1 MNNDF
6 KVIDDTLY
14 SGVAAEDIIQR
25 RKSPVIALIV
35 ALAGSA
41 LAVWSLTSDTMVDR
55 GNLSSMLM
63 LVGGLIAIVGFIKAG
78 VTFSS
83 AAPVYKPTGERI
95 RRYEIYYQAADQ
107 PALCAA
113 VSSGDMERLV
123 NIPRNDKSSSLLLTL
138 YATESGSFSMGQVSQ
153 YVPHAFEPV
162 TDVVRFSA
170 EQGKL
175 AVGLV

>member
-78 VTFSS
+78 VTIIRLPISRPCALPYRRAIWS
-83 AAPVYKPTGERI
+83 AW
-95 RRYEIYYQAADQ
+95 
-107 PALCAA
+107 
-113 VSSGDMERLV
+113 
-123 NIPRNDKSSSLLLTL
+123 
-138 YATESGSFSMGQVSQ
+138 
-153 YVPHAFEPV
+153 
-162 TDVVRFSA
+162 
-170 EQGKL
+170 
-175 AVGLV
+175 

>member
-14 SGVAAEDIIQR
+14 TGIAAEDISQR
-25 RKSPVIALIV
+25 RKSPVISLAV
-35 ALAGSA
+35 ALAGCA
-41 LAVWSLTSDTMVDR
+41 LAVWSLTARTMVDHD
-55 GNLSSMLM
+55 NLSSTLM

-78 VTFSS
+78 VSLS
-83 AAPVYKPTGERI
+83 ATMPVYKPTGERI
-95 RRYEIYYQAADQ
+95 RRYEIFYQATDK

-113 VSSGDMERLV
+113 VTAGDMERLV
-123 NIPRNDKSSSLLLTL
+123 GIPRTDKSSGLLLTL

-162 TDVVRFSA
+162 TEVVRFSG

>member
-83 AAPVYKPTGERI
+83 INRPGNGFAGTKSIIRLPISRPCAPPY
-95 RRYEIYYQAADQ
+95 RRAIW
-107 PALCAA
+107 
-113 VSSGDMERLV
+113 
-123 NIPRNDKSSSLLLTL
+123 
-138 YATESGSFSMGQVSQ
+138 
-153 YVPHAFEPV
+153 
-162 TDVVRFSA
+162 SA
-170 EQGKL
+170 W
-175 AVGLV
+175 

>member
-95 RRYEIYYQAADQ
+95 RRYEIYYQAADK

-123 NIPRNDKSSSLLLTL
+123 NIPRNAVCDRERFVLDGAGVAVRSPRFRAGYRRRAVFRRAGQTGGRTGLT
-138 YATESGSFSMGQVSQ
+138 
-153 YVPHAFEPV
+153 
-162 TDVVRFSA
+162 
-170 EQGKL
+170 
-175 AVGLV
+175 AV

>member
-83 AAPVYKPTGERI
+83 AAPVYKPTGE
-95 RRYEIYYQAADQ
+95 IYYQAADK

>member
-55 GNLSSMLM
+55 GN
-63 LVGGLIAIVGFIKAG
+63 
-78 VTFSS
+78 
-83 AAPVYKPTGERI
+83 VYKPTGERI
-95 RRYEIYYQAADQ
+95 RRYEIYYQAADK

>member
-63 LVGGLIAIVGFIKAG
+63 LVG
-78 VTFSS
+78 
-83 AAPVYKPTGERI
+83 ERI
-95 RRYEIYYQAADQ
+95 RRYEIYYQAADK

>member
-1 MNNDF
+1 MR
-6 KVIDDTLY
+6 KTHWTALAAALLL
-14 SGVAAEDIIQR
+14 GV
-25 RKSPVIALIV
+25 S
-35 ALAGSA
+35 ALAGCSKNEGTLDVQKAADA
-41 LAVWSLTSDTMVDR
+41 L
-55 GNLSSMLM
+55 
-63 LVGGLIAIVGFIKAG
+63 KAG

-95 RRYEIYYQAADQ
+95 RRYEIYYQAADK

>member
-63 LVGGLIAIVGFIKAG
+63 LVGGLIAIVGF
-78 VTFSS
+78 SS

-95 RRYEIYYQAADQ
+95 RRYEIYYQAADK